1 MEHAKYCYKVYP
13 TIVHNIPKSKKKYDS
28 DPASFAAMDNALS
41 ASQRNIG
48 ESSNLAQVCLT
59 YTYNFKDQ
67 KFKDYACI
75 LAVLAQAAIDS
86 SKRTF
91 SIDITNEIK
100 RIRDDM
106 NIKETKY
113 PPFWQQ
119 IRKGFPT
126 NRINF
131 KLDSPMC
138 RLYKMEFES
147 YKPTTETVPTVDFF
161 QKYPLD
167 ITKKMSRN
175 VENLIQKYQ
184 LELLDSRIE
193 KEDSENNSDNFLLL
207 REDFDQLVDD
217 IRRIAMPS
225 KYVGLFS
232 WLLDRAFRMTPQ
244 LEQQTAGLKSKLNKN
259 RAILLRVLYEV
270 NPEALLKCFSKN
282 VLN

>member
-1 MEHAKYCYKVYP
+1 
-13 TIVHNIPKSKKKYDS
+13 
-28 DPASFAAMDNALS
+28 MDNALS

-167 ITKKMSRN
+167 MTKKMSRN

>member
-1 MEHAKYCYKVYP
+1 M
-13 TIVHNIPKSKKKYDS
+13 
-28 DPASFAAMDNALS
+28 ASFATMDNLLS

-59 YTYNFKDQ
+59 YTYNYPDQ
-67 KFKDYACI
+67 KYKDYACI

-100 RIRDDM
+100 RIRADIG
-106 NIKETKY
+106 IKDNKY

-147 YKPTTETVPTVDFF
+147 YKPTTETIPTADFF
-161 QKYPLD
+161 KKFPLD
-167 ITKKMSRN
+167 LNRKTSRN
-175 VENLIQKYQ
+175 VEELIQKFQ
-184 LELLDSRIE
+184 LELLESRIDKDE
-193 KEDSENNSDNFLLL
+193 CTTDIESYLLL
-207 REDFDQLVDD
+207 REDFDQLVDE
-217 IRRIAMPS
+217 IRRVALPS
-225 KYVGLFS
+225 KYIGLFS
-232 WLLDRAFRMTPQ
+232 WLLDRAFIMTPQ
-244 LEQQTAGLKSKLNKN
+244 MEQQTAGLKSKLNKN

-282 VLN
+282 L

>member
-1 MEHAKYCYKVYP
+1 MEHAKYCYQVYP
-13 TIVHNIPKSKKKYDS
+13 TIVNNIPKSKKSYDS
-28 DPASFAAMDNALS
+28 SPAAFAEMDNSLS

-59 YTYNFKDQ
+59 YTYNYPDQ
-67 KFKDYACI
+67 KYKDYACI
-75 LAVLAQAAIDS
+75 LATIAQCAIDS

-91 SIDITNEIK
+91 LIDLTNEIK
-100 RIRDDM
+100 RIRADIG
-106 NIKETKY
+106 IKDNKY

-147 YKPTTETVPTVDFF
+147 YKPETETIPTTDFF
-161 QKYPLD
+161 QKFPLD
-167 ITKKMSRN
+167 MTKKASRN
-175 VENLIQKYQ
+175 VEDLIQKYQ
-184 LELLDSRIE
+184 LELLESRID
-193 KEDSENNSDNFLLL
+193 KDDCVSDMESYLLL
-207 REDFDQLVDD
+207 REDFEQLVED
-217 IRRIAMPS
+217 IRRIALPS
-225 KYVGLFS
+225 RYIGLFS

-244 LEQQTAGLKSKLNKN
+244 LEQQTSGLKSKLNKN

-282 VLN
+282 LQK

>member
-1 MEHAKYCYKVYP
+1 M
-13 TIVHNIPKSKKKYDS
+13 
-28 DPASFAAMDNALS
+28 
-41 ASQRNIG
+41 
-48 ESSNLAQVCLT
+48 
-59 YTYNFKDQ
+59 
-67 KFKDYACI
+67 
-75 LAVLAQAAIDS
+75 QAAIDS
-86 SKRTF
+86 SKRTYV
-91 SIDITNEIK
+91 INITDEIK

-106 NIKETKY
+106 GIKDNKY

-119 IRKGFPT
+119 IRKGFPV

-138 RLYKMEFES
+138 RLYKMQFES
-147 YKPTTETVPTVDFF
+147 YKPKTETLPTMDFF

-167 ITKKMSRN
+167 MTKKMSRSI
-175 VENLIQKYQ
+175 EDLIQKYQ
-184 LELLDSRIE
+184 LELLESRID
-193 KEDSENNSDNFLLL
+193 KEDNESDAENYLLL

-217 IRRIAMPS
+217 IRRIAVPS

-232 WLLDRAFRMTPQ
+232 WLIDRAFRMTPQ

-282 VLN
+282 LQNA

>member
-1 MEHAKYCYKVYP
+1 
-13 TIVHNIPKSKKKYDS
+13 
-28 DPASFAAMDNALS
+28 MDNALS

-59 YTYNFKDQ
+59 YTFNYKDQ

-100 RIRDDM
+100 RIRADIG
-106 NIKETKY
+106 IKDNKY

-119 IRKGFPT
+119 IRKGFPV

-147 YKPTTETVPTVDFF
+147 YKPETETIPTADFF
-161 QKYPLD
+161 QKFPLD
-167 ITKKMSRN
+167 MNKKTSRS
-175 VENLIQKYQ
+175 VEELIQKYQ
-184 LELLDSRIE
+184 LELLESRID
-193 KEDSENNSDNFLLL
+193 KDDCTSDMETYLLL
-207 REDFDQLVDD
+207 REDFEQLVDD
-217 IRRIAMPS
+217 IRRIALPS
-225 KYVGLFS
+225 KYIGLFS
-232 WLLDRAFRMTPQ
+232 WLLDRAFVMTPQ
-244 LEQQTAGLKSKLNKN
+244 MEAQTSGLKSKLNKN

-282 VLN
+282 LQN